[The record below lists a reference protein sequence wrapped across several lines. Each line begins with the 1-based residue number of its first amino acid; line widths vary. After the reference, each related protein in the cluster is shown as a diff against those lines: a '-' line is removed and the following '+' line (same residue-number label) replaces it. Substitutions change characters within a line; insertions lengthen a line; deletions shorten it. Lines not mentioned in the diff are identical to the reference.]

1 MIFFDSDGVFADWA
15 GYVLPTHFP
24 DVASVDELN
33 EGNAEISVRMRQ
45 MYMKDPDLFYHLTP
59 IDGVVKLVEFV
70 EDYDLPWSILTA
82 VGKHHF
88 SFPHAKVCKERWFD
102 RHFDVPREKVV
113 VCPFSSTK
121 SLYAESGRVL
131 VDDFRRNCEEWVAKG
146 GTAILVKPGEPD
158 VPRIIALLTQIAEN
172 QFPDDPHIYEM

>member
-24 DVASVDELN
+24 DAASIDELN
-33 EGNAEISVRMRQ
+33 EGNDVISARMRQ
-45 MYMKDPDLFYHLTP
+45 MYMKDPDLFYKLSP
-59 IDGVVKLVEFV
+59 IPGVESLIEFV
-70 EDYDLPWSILTA
+70 DGQNLPWSILTA

-88 SFPHAKVCKERWFD
+88 SFPHAKLCKERWFD

-121 SLYAESGRVL
+121 AIYADAGRVL

-146 GTAILVKPGEPD
+146 GTAILVKPGAPD
-158 VPRIIALLTQIAEN
+158 VPRVLDLLARIAEN
-172 QFPDDPHIYEM
+172 QFPRDPHIYEV

>member
-1 MIFFDSDGVFADWA
+1 MSTGTRIPLARAQAAAAYLIDLWA
-15 GYVLPTHFP
+15 L
-24 DVASVDELN
+24 
-33 EGNAEISVRMRQ
+33 EGAHVVGSVRRQ
-45 MYMKDPDLFYHLTP
+45 RAEVGDLEMVCYLMPAEADTVYRN
-59 IDGVVKLVEFV
+59 IKATM
-70 EDYDLPWSILTA
+70 STA
-82 VGKHHF
+82 GTT
-88 SFPHAKVCKERWFD
+88 SL
-102 RHFDVPREKVV
+102 FDVPREKVV

-172 QFPDDPHIYEM
+172 QFPDDPHIYEV